1 MSVDLWCLGVLTY
14 ELLTGKAPFYHLSR
28 KETMKKILNV
38 ETESITYPETMSSQ
52 AVDFIEKLIRKD
64 PNERMKAADALKH
77 PYLKTVE
84 DLWLFSRKNQI
95 TSYIWQ

>member
-38 ETESITYPETMSSQ
+38 ETESITYPETMSPQ
-52 AVDFIEKLIRKD
+52 AMDFIEKLIRKD

-77 PYLKTVE
+77 PYLK
-84 DLWLFSRKNQI
+84 SA
-95 TSYIWQ
+95 

>member
-38 ETESITYPETMSSQ
+38 ETESITYPETMSAQ

-64 PNERMKAADALKH
+64 PNERMKAAEALKH
-77 PYLKTVE
+77 PYLKSVE
-84 DLWLFSRKNQI
+84 DV
-95 TSYIWQ
+95 

>member
-38 ETESITYPETMSSQ
+38 ETESITYPETMSPQ
-52 AVDFIEKLIRKD
+52 AADFIDKLIRKD

-77 PYLKTVE
+77 PYLKSAE
-84 DLWLFSRKNQI
+84 DL
-95 TSYIWQ
+95 

>member
-28 KETMKKILNV
+28 KETVKKILNV
-38 ETESITYPETMSSQ
+38 ETQSITYPESMSAE

-64 PNERMKAADALKH
+64 PNERMKAGEALKH
-77 PYLKTVE
+77 PFLASVQE
-84 DLWLFSRKNQI
+84 V
-95 TSYIWQ
+95 